1 MYRMYIV
8 NRIKKSG
15 GDKMEQYAALFEP
28 LVIKRMTLKNRVMMP
43 PMGTN
48 FANLDGSFNNEHI
61 TYYEQ
66 RAKGGTGLIT
76 LENACLDFPMGTNGT
91 TQLRIDNDQYLPGL
105 WRFNEV
111 MHAYGACTSV
121 QINHAGASAYGLRL
135 NGQQPVSASNIPSK
149 TGNAIPRPLEKDE
162 IMEIVKK
169 YGEAAN
175 RAQRAGFDCVEI
187 HAGHSYLISQFLS
200 PLYNKRQDEFGG
212 SPENRARFAQLVV
225 AEVRKAVGPF
235 FPICIRISADEFLEG
250 GNSLEDTLEL
260 LTYFSEEVD
269 ILNVSAALNDS
280 IQYQIDQMNLADGWR
295 SYMARAVKEKFG
307 KVTITSGNIRSPQVA
322 NDILVRGDADL
333 LAMGRG
339 LIAEPNWVNKVAN
352 GQENLLRKCISCNIG
367 CADHRIA
374 KSRPLRC
381 TVNPDV
387 IHEDAFKQNQVKNNL
402 SMVVIGGGTAAL
414 EAATTAAEVGVQVT
428 LFEEKSY
435 LGGLAREIAR
445 LPDKKRIDDYVVYLE
460 ERAKQL
466 PNLTIHLN
474 TRANLKTIEMLAPD
488 IIVNATGAKPL
499 LPPIKGLKEQLENPN
514 RQVFSIFDLLNNMEN
529 FEEFEGKRIAVIGGG
544 AVGLDVVEY
553 YAERGAAEVSIVEM
567 QEKLG
572 KDLDLI
578 TRISMM
584 DMIKRH
590 GVQEYTETALT
601 EVCQDHFKVKQA
613 GKESEIPFDIGF
625 VCLGM
630 RGDSPMMEALLEYG
644 KATDTAVVNI
654 GDSKVARRIIEG
666 TREARDILTTIHQVD
681 RSKPLSQLKL
691 FSGNF

>member
-225 AEVRKAVGPF
+225 AEVRQAVGPF

-295 SYMARAVKEKFG
+295 SYMARAVKEKLG

-402 SMVVIGGGTAAL
+402 SMVIIGGGTAAL

-460 ERAKQL
+460 ERAKKL

>member
-1 MYRMYIV
+1 
-8 NRIKKSG
+8 
-15 GDKMEQYAALFEP
+15 MEKYAAIFEP
-28 LVIKRMTLKNRVMMP
+28 LTIKRMTLKNRVMMP

-48 FANLDGSFNNEHI
+48 FANMDGSFNNDHI
-61 TYYEQ
+61 KYYEQ

-76 LENACLDFPMGTNGT
+76 LENACIDFPMGTNGT

-135 NGQQPVSASNIPSK
+135 EGNQPVSSSTIPSK
-149 TGNAIPRPLEKDE
+149 TGNTVPRSLDKEE

-169 YGEAAN
+169 YGDAAG

-187 HAGHSYLISQFLS
+187 HAGHSYLVSQFLS
-200 PLYNKRQDEFGG
+200 PLYNKRTDEFGG
-212 SPENRARFAQLVV
+212 SPANRARFAKLIVD
-225 AEVRKAVGPF
+225 EVRRVVGPMY
-235 FPICIRISADEFLEG
+235 PISMRVSADEFLEG
-250 GNSLEDTLEL
+250 GNNLEDTLEL
-260 LTYFSEEVD
+260 MTYFADEVD

-295 SYMARAVKEKFG
+295 SYMAKAVKEKFG
-307 KVTITSGNIRSPQVA
+307 KVTITSGNIRSPQIA
-322 NDILVRGDADL
+322 NDILTRGDADL

-339 LIAEPNWVNKVAN
+339 LIAEPNWVNKVAT

-387 IHEDAFKQNQVKNNL
+387 IHEDDYKLNQVKNKL
-402 SMVVIGGGTAAL
+402 SMVVIGGGTTAL

-435 LGGLAREIAR
+435 LGGLAHEIAR
-445 LPDKKRIDDYVVYLE
+445 LPDKKRIDDYVIYLE

-466 PNLTIHLN
+466 PNLTVHLN
-474 TRANLKTIEMLAPD
+474 TRADLRTIEMLAPD

-499 LPPIKGLKEQLENPN
+499 LPPIAGLQKQLENPN
-514 RQVFSIFDLLNNMEN
+514 RKVFSIFDLLNNMDQ
-529 FEEFEGKRIAVIGGG
+529 FQEFEGKRIAVIGGG

-553 YAERGAAEVSIVEM
+553 YAERGAAEVSIIEM

-572 KDLDLI
+572 KDLDMI

-584 DMIKRH
+584 DMMKRH
-590 GVQEYTETALT
+590 GVHELTETALT
-601 EVCQDHFKVKQA
+601 EVCEDHFKVKRD
-613 GKESEIPFDIGF
+613 GEEVEIPFDLGF

-630 RGDSPMMEALLEYG
+630 RAESPMMEALTEYG
-644 KATDTAVVNI
+644 KVTDTAIVNL
-654 GDSKVARRIIEG
+654 GDSKVARRIYEG
-666 TREARDILTTIHQVD
+666 SREARDIVTTIHQVD
-681 RSKPLSQLKL
+681 RTKPLSQLKM
-691 FSGNF
+691 FSNAY